1 MYLLYLTICTTL
13 TNPIGLSTTECVT
26 TTPAKYDTK
35 TLCISAGKS
44 FVNAINSSTVKA
56 TISCEKEDGR

>member
-13 TNPIGLSTTECVT
+13 TNPIGFSSTECVT
-26 TTPAKYDTK
+26 TTPASYVSKS
-35 TLCISAGKS
+35 LCIAAGKS

-56 TISCEKEDGR
+56 TITCEKQK